1 MYTDT
6 FIIWLIYH
14 QNKILFKSKLETKSF
29 GIPLDVDLECRTTI
43 SSPNNFD
50 VCYSNL
56 FLVATPLNND
66 LSSLVICHNTIM
78 LLVKFIN
85 INIHG
90 LLYPQT
96 FH

>member
-29 GIPLDVDLECRTTI
+29 GITLDVDLGCRTTI

-56 FLVATPLNND
+56 FLVATSLNNN
-66 LSSLVICHNTIM
+66 LSLLVICCNITM
-78 LLVKFIN
+78 LLVKFTDQN
-85 INIHG
+85 IYG